1 MIAPA
6 TQRLSFGPFQLF
18 PAERRLERD
27 GAPVRLGG
35 RALDLLVA
43 LAEAAGEVVS
53 KKTLLARVWP
63 DTIVEEGS
71 LRFHL
76 VALRKALTDGGSGST
91 YITNIAGRGYSFVFP
106 VIRSDGA
113 PPAAGNSTAA
123 PPTTPSAPSV
133 TSSRTLPASAAS
145 VVGRG
150 DAISVVVAQLR
161 QRRFVTIVGPGGI
174 GKTTVA
180 IAAAHALVASFGGDV
195 VFADLS
201 LIDDPAL
208 VAPTLAAAMGLTLRP
223 DDSTAGLAEHLAHR
237 RTLLVLDCCEHVIDS
252 VAALTE
258 RLVRDAP
265 QVHVLVTSREAL
277 RVDGE
282 YVHRLAPLDYP
293 SATGELSAQQALSF
307 SAVRLFVDRA
317 ASSGSDFVL
326 SDADA
331 PLVAK
336 LCRELDGI
344 ALAIELAAG
353 RLEAYGL
360 RGIVDLL
367 DRRIK
372 LMWHGRRT
380 AVPRQQTLGA
390 TLDWSHN
397 LLTEVERTALRRVSV
412 FVGGFSLE
420 AAAFVVA
427 GQDIPI
433 ADAAEAIGNLVG
445 KSLLNV
451 DAGGATLRYMLL
463 DTTRAYA
470 SGKLLDSGETEEAA
484 LRHARY
490 FASWLQGRTAA
501 SGTDRDA
508 ETAEVGNL
516 RVALATCFTDGRNP
530 ALGCELAAGSARI
543 FLARS
548 LLVECTTWVS
558 LALRHLPADAR
569 GTLHELDLET
579 VLGQALTFTG
589 GDRLEVERAF
599 ARALEIA
606 SALQDNASRFR
617 ILNSLAMARHR
628 AGDFRGALETAR
640 QAETTA
646 AAAHDADNVAIADS
660 MLGVAL
666 HMVGQVAEADRRWQ
680 RVIVYG
686 ASADRLA
693 TTARFGFDHHVRALC
708 GRARS
713 LWLQGEHPQATA
725 CALRAIDEAE
735 RLGHPATL
743 CIALIWAG
751 AVFVWQG
758 DLPRIAE
765 VIEKLSMQAQLHSL
779 GPYLAVA
786 QGLKGQLLIQQGH
799 PDAAVA
805 LLGECL
811 RALRSNHYEMLSTTF
826 VITLAQALSDAGQ
839 QDDAVAAITEAMRR
853 IDSGGDLFHLPEALR
868 MNGSILARRGEP
880 DQAAALLAQAAE
892 LAASQGARPWEL
904 RALAALA
911 EVRDQQ
917 GSVADAGSIGLA
929 G

>member
-1 MIAPA
+1 M
-6 TQRLSFGPFQLF
+6 
-18 PAERRLERD
+18 
-27 GAPVRLGG
+27 
-35 RALDLLVA
+35 DLLLA

-53 KKTLLARVWP
+53 KKTLLAQVWP
-63 DTIVEEGS
+63 DTVVEEGS

-91 YITNIAGRGYSFVFP
+91 YITNIAGRGYCFVFP
-106 VIRSDGA
+106 VVRNCGSA
-113 PPAAGNSTAA
+113 SPANGNTATLA
-123 PPTTPSAPSV
+123 SL
-133 TSSRTLPASAAS
+133 SRTLPASAAS
-145 VVGRG
+145 VVGRE
-150 DAISVVVAQLR
+150 DAIAVVVEQLR
-161 QRRFVTIVGPGGI
+161 QRRFVTVVGPGGI

-180 IAAAHALVASFGGDV
+180 IAASNALLAFFGGDI

-201 LIDDPAL
+201 LINDPTL
-208 VAPTLAAAMGLTLRP
+208 VAPTLAAAMGLTLRAEE
-223 DDSTAGLAEHLAHR
+223 SAAGIADHLLHR
-237 RTLLVLDCCEHVIDS
+237 KTLLVLDCCEHVIDS

-258 RLVRDAP
+258 RLVRDAS

-293 SATGELSAQQALSF
+293 PATSDLNAAQALSF

-317 ASSGSDFVL
+317 ASSGSDFML

-397 LLTEVERTALRRVSV
+397 LLTDTERLALRRVSV

-427 GQDIPI
+427 TNGLSI
-433 ADAAEAIGNLVG
+433 ADASEAIGNLVG

-451 DAGGATLRYMLL
+451 DAGGTTLRYMLL

-470 SGKLLDSGETEEAA
+470 SGKLLDSSEADEVA
-484 LRHARY
+484 LRHATY
-490 FASWLQGRTAA
+490 FAGWLTGNRAA
-501 SGTDRDA
+501 TVIDRDA

-516 RVALATCFTDGRNP
+516 RVALGTCLTGARHP
-530 ALGCELAAGSARI
+530 SLGCVLAAGSARI

-548 LLVECTTWVS
+548 LLVECTTWAS
-558 LALRHLPADAR
+558 LALQNLPADVR
-569 GTLHELDLET
+569 GTLLELDLET
-579 VLGQALTFTG
+579 ALGQALTFKG
-589 GDRLEVERAF
+589 GDKYEIERAF
-599 ARALEIA
+599 AHALEI
-606 SALQDNASRFR
+606 SVSLQDTESQFR

-628 AGDFRGALETAR
+628 AGDFQGALETAR

-646 AAAHDADNVAIADS
+646 ALTRDADSVAIADS

-666 HMVGQVAEADRRWQ
+666 HMVGQIAEADRRWE

-686 ASADRLA
+686 AIADRLS
-693 TTARFGFDHHVRALC
+693 TTVRFGFDHHVRALC

-713 LWLQGEHPQATA
+713 LWLQGEYAQASA
-725 CALRAIDEAE
+725 GASRAIHEAE

-751 AVFVWQG
+751 SVFVWQG
-758 DLPRIAE
+758 DQTRIAE
-765 VIEKLSMQAQLHSL
+765 IIEKLSTQARLHSL

-786 QGLKGQLLIQQGH
+786 QGLEGQLLMQKGQ

-805 LLGECL
+805 LLRECL
-811 RALRSNHYEMLSTTF
+811 RALKSNHYEMLSTTF
-826 VITLAQALSDAGQ
+826 VIALAEALSDAGL
-839 QDDAVAAITEAMRR
+839 DRDAMAASTDAIRR
-853 IDSGGDLFHLPEALR
+853 IESGGDRIYLPEALHVNSR
-868 MNGSILARRGEP
+868 LLAKRGDLE
-880 DQAAALLAQAAE
+880 QAAALLIQAAE
-892 LAASQGARPWEL
+892 VASSQESEQWEVRARAALADVRSRQGYFIPTAEL
-904 RALAALA
+904 RAP
-911 EVRDQQ
+911 
-917 GSVADAGSIGLA
+917 AGPLGLA

>member
-1 MIAPA
+1 MVASVA
-6 TQRLSFGPFQLF
+6 QQRLSFGPFQLF

-43 LAEAAGEVVS
+43 LVEAAGEVVS
-53 KKTLLARVWP
+53 KKTLLAQVWP
-63 DTIVEEGS
+63 DTVVEEGS

-106 VIRSDGA
+106 VVRSHGA
-113 PPAAGNSTAA
+113 SPPASGHGAA
-123 PPTTPSAPSV
+123 PAPSSA
-133 TSSRTLPASAAS
+133 SSRTLPASAAS

-150 DAISVVVAQLR
+150 DAISVVVEQLR

-180 IAAAHALVASFGGDV
+180 IAAAHALVASFGGDI

-201 LIDDPAL
+201 LIGDPAL
-208 VAPTLAAAMGLTLRP
+208 VAPTLAAAMGLTLHA
-223 DDSTAGLAEHLAHR
+223 DQSATGMADHLAHR

-265 QVHVLVTSREAL
+265 RVHVLVTSREAL

-293 SATGELSAQQALSF
+293 TATGQLSAAEALSF

-397 LLTEVERTALRRVSV
+397 LLTDTERVALRRVSV

-427 GQDIPI
+427 GKDLAI
-433 ADAAEAIGNLVG
+433 ADASEAIGNLVG

-451 DAGGATLRYMLL
+451 DAGGPTLRYALL

-470 SGKLLDSGETEEAA
+470 GGKLLDSGETDEAA
-484 LRHARY
+484 LRHATY
-490 FASWLQGRTAA
+490 FANWLRA
-501 SGTDRDA
+501 SGADRDA
-508 ETAEVGNL
+508 QTVEVGNL
-516 RVALATCFTDGRNP
+516 RVALGTCLTEGRHP

-558 LALRHLPADAR
+558 LALRNLPADAR
-569 GTLHELDLET
+569 ATPRELDLET

-589 GDRLEVERAF
+589 GDRHEVERAL
-599 ARALEIA
+599 ARALDI
-606 SALQDNASRFR
+606 SAALHDTGSHFR

-628 AGDFRGALETAR
+628 AG
-640 QAETTA
+640 
-646 AAAHDADNVAIADS
+646 
-660 MLGVAL
+660 
-666 HMVGQVAEADRRWQ
+666 W
-680 RVIVYG
+680 
-686 ASADRLA
+686 
-693 TTARFGFDHHVRALC
+693 
-708 GRARS
+708 
-713 LWLQGEHPQATA
+713 P
-725 CALRAIDEAE
+725 
-735 RLGHPATL
+735 
-743 CIALIWAG
+743 
-751 AVFVWQG
+751 
-758 DLPRIAE
+758 
-765 VIEKLSMQAQLHSL
+765 
-779 GPYLAVA
+779 
-786 QGLKGQLLIQQGH
+786 
-799 PDAAVA
+799 
-805 LLGECL
+805 
-811 RALRSNHYEMLSTTF
+811 
-826 VITLAQALSDAGQ
+826 
-839 QDDAVAAITEAMRR
+839 
-853 IDSGGDLFHLPEALR
+853 
-868 MNGSILARRGEP
+868 
-880 DQAAALLAQAAE
+880 
-892 LAASQGARPWEL
+892 
-904 RALAALA
+904 
-911 EVRDQQ
+911 
-917 GSVADAGSIGLA
+917 
-929 G
+929 

>member
-1 MIAPA
+1 MSES
-6 TQRLSFGPFQLF
+6 LSFGPFKLF

-27 GAPVRLGG
+27 GAAVRLGG

-43 LAEAAGEVVS
+43 LTEAAGEVIS
-53 KKTLLARVWP
+53 KKTLLAQVWP

-106 VIRSDGA
+106 VVHSNGSS
-113 PPAAGNSTAA
+113 PPTSGSTATLA
-123 PPTTPSAPSV
+123 S
-133 TSSRTLPASAAS
+133 SSRTLPASAAS

-150 DAISVVVAQLR
+150 DAIAVVVEQLR

-180 IAAAHALVASFGGDV
+180 IAAANALVASFGGDI

-201 LIDDPAL
+201 LINDPIL
-208 VAPTLAAAMGLTLRP
+208 VAPTLAAAMGLTLRA
-223 DDSTAGLAEHLAHR
+223 DDSAAGIADHLVHR
-237 RTLLVLDCCEHVIDS
+237 KTLLVLDCCEHVIDS
-252 VAALTE
+252 VAVLTE
-258 RLVRDAP
+258 RLVRDAS

-293 SATGELSAQQALSF
+293 PATGELSAAQALSF

-397 LLTEVERTALRRVSV
+397 LLTDTERVALRRVSV

-420 AAAFVVA
+420 AGAFVVA
-427 GQDIPI
+427 TKGVSI
-433 ADAAEAIGNLVG
+433 AEASEAIGNLVG

-451 DAGGATLRYMLL
+451 DAGGTMLRYVLL

-470 SGKLLDSGETEEAA
+470 SGKLLDSGETDEVR
-484 LRHARY
+484 LRHATY
-490 FASWLQGRTAA
+490 FAGWIKGNGAA
-501 SGTDRDA
+501 SGIDREA

-516 RVALATCFTDGRNP
+516 RVALGTCLTDARDP
-530 ALGCELAAGSARI
+530 PLGCELAVGSARI
-543 FLARS
+543 FLAGS

-558 LALRHLPADAR
+558 LALQNLPADVR

-589 GDRLEVERAF
+589 GDKHEIERAF
-599 ARALEIA
+599 ARALEI
-606 SALQDNASRFR
+606 SVNLQDTESQFR

-646 AAAHDADNVAIADS
+646 ASTHDADSVAISDS

-666 HMVGQVAEADRRWQ
+666 HMVGQIAEADRRWQ

-686 ASADRLA
+686 ARADRLS

-708 GRARS
+708 GLARN
-713 LWLQGEHPQATA
+713 LWLQGENAQATVGA
-725 CALRAIDEAE
+725 ARAIEEAE

-758 DLPRIAE
+758 DHPRLAE
-765 VIEKLSMQAQLHSL
+765 VVEKLSTQTKLHSL

-786 QGLKGQLLIQQGH
+786 QGLKGQLLIQKGR
-799 PDAAVA
+799 PDAAIA
-805 LLGECL
+805 LLKECL
-811 RALRSNHYEMLSTTF
+811 RALKSNHYEMLSTTF
-826 VITLAQALSDAGQ
+826 VIALAEALSDSGLDEEALT
-839 QDDAVAAITEAMRR
+839 ASTEAIRR
-853 IDSGGDLFHLPEALR
+853 IDNGGDRFHLSEALR
-868 MNGSILARRGEP
+868 VNGSILAKRGDL
-880 DQAAALLAQAAE
+880 DQAAALLTQAAE
-892 LAASQGARPWEL
+892 VARLQEAKQWEI
-904 RALAALA
+904 RARAALA
-911 EVRDQQ
+911 NVRSQQ
-917 GSVADAGSIGLA
+917 GHVSRLVEMRAPTGSLGLA
-929 G
+929 S